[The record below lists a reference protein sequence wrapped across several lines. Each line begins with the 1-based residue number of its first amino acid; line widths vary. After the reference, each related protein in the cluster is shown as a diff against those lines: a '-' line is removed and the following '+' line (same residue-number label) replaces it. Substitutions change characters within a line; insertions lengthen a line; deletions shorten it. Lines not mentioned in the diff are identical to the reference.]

1 MKEKKFI
8 KICPKCGSINITIP
22 PAGLGLKISQLD
34 YCKDC
39 KNQDIFPEIEED
51 KVEYFKKVLK
61 DKTN

>member
-8 KICPKCGSINITIP
+8 KICPKCGSTNITIP
-22 PAGLGLKISQLD
+22 PSGLDLKMSQPD

-39 KNQDIFPEIEED
+39 KNRGIFPEIEED

-61 DKTN
+61 NKEA